1 MIHEHPSSEDR
12 ADHHSHEGHEA
23 AKSETKDDA
32 IKRLSYIEGH
42 LAGVKKMV
50 DEDRYCVDILRQT
63 FAVRRA
69 LQKLESQLI
78 DGHLRTCVVD
88 GVKDG
93 REEQVL
99 SELVELYEIA
109 DR

>member
-1 MIHEHPSSEDR
+1 MIHEH
-12 ADHHSHEGHEA
+12 AHHDHVKHEA
-23 AKSETKDDA
+23 AKSETKNDA
-32 IKRLSYIEGH
+32 IKRMSYIEGH

-50 DEDRYCVDILRQT
+50 EEDRYCVDILRQT

-88 GVKDG
+88 GVKEG

-99 SELVELYEIA
+99 NELVELYEIA